1 MRCPDEL
8 LSLLKKRKA
17 TLSVAES
24 LTGGSLSAAIVGI
37 PGISEVFFGG
47 VVSYVDGIK
56 ERLLGVSRETLLK
69 HTAVSAET
77 AAEMARGAAERF
89 STDYALSTTGLAGP
103 GGGTPEIPVGT
114 VFVGLYAK
122 GRVST
127 FRLSLSGTRDEI
139 REKTVEFA
147 LDTLIKELTF

>member
-17 TLSVAES
+17 ALSVAES

-77 AAEMARGAAERF
+77 AAEMVRGAAERF